1 MTWDERGDEFLKGL
15 AAPDDEAVKYL
26 SLWVRG
32 RRMALPPDEPSYRL
46 LHRLAVAHQKMER
59 LGELGAILLQKWID
73 GEWKVVNFEEAA
85 YNLLHVATELRDG
98 RQLGRLIW
106 MLYQRRIVQ
115 GDYLGTQLTEPL
127 LEAMIANQT
136 SGDEVELWD
145 RLLGGYLDEYVDG
158 TREQGERGLV
168 GWAKP
173 DEIEN
178 ALARL
183 VALSLGQSDP
193 VEFLR
198 NFAEI
203 HPTVADWNAQ
213 PIAVKAPI
221 EFFGVTGA
229 EFEASLADS
238 RSTQGAKRA
247 FGDVLFKSIRQ
258 VQSHGRSVT
267 PIEMGEFYRKNLRNA
282 AVEFERTP
290 EAFELAYTMG
300 NRFAD
305 EKARRHTFRPSLLYR
320 PGRHDA

>member
-145 RLLGGYLDEYVDG
+145 RLLMGTVDEYVG
-158 TREQGERGLV
+158 GSVEQGERGLA
-168 GWAKP
+168 GWVKP
-173 DEIEN
+173 DEIG
-178 ALARL
+178 AGIAHL
-183 VALSLGQSDP
+183 VGFSLGQSDP
-193 VEFLR
+193 EAFLLKVI
-198 NFAEI
+198 EI
-203 HPTVADWNAQ
+203 HPGVAGWDRQ
-213 PIAVKAPI
+213 PSHLLAPI
-221 EFFGVTGA
+221 IYFRILALEFNRWLTNSGSNPGPDAFILGKVIFKAILEVQNYWRLAT
-229 EFEASLADS
+229 AS
-238 RSTQGAKRA
+238 
-247 FGDVLFKSIRQ
+247 
-258 VQSHGRSVT
+258 
-267 PIEMGEFYRKNLRNA
+267 EMGNFYRDSLKSSGRALSPEALKQAYSLGNVWTDVHARRAIVNA
-282 AVEFERTP
+282 A
-290 EAFELAYTMG
+290 
-300 NRFAD
+300 
-305 EKARRHTFRPSLLYR
+305 LL
-320 PGRHDA
+320 PLPKPKV